1 MRRHAGGILLAA
13 ALVAVVGWPSLAL
26 GWRAWAAPA
35 SPFQGAGGLAR
46 PLSLAVNT
54 LEVVGLAEVLA
65 VPLGVGLALLAVRT
79 DMAGRGPLLGALGL
93 AILLPMPLH
102 ATAWVG
108 ALGNLGRSQALG
120 ASPALVGWVGAG
132 VVHALAAL
140 PWVVALAGLGLM
152 AVEPEL
158 EESAL
163 MDRRGA
169 SVVWK
174 VTLRRSIGGIA
185 ASAVAVGVLT
195 AGDMTITDLLQVRTY
210 AEEVYI
216 QSHLN
221 DDPTAAARSSLP
233 PLLLIG
239 GLIAWG
245 GWRLSRGDPSRV
257 ASRWPRSR
265 TWRLGRWRWPLGAVA
280 GLSTAA
286 LVGFPLYASIWRAG
300 RVGAGPGRPPAW
312 SLPGLIQ
319 TLVAASGEMAG
330 PLGKSALIAAGS
342 ASLATLIAW
351 PLAWRCRR
359 STAWRAVAVGAAT
372 LGLATPGPL
381 VGLAYKV
388 AYMPYWIVK
397 SAADASAALGLAR
410 PGPLVWLA
418 ERFADLPWWVA
429 SDTPVILIMAVAART
444 IPYALLALWPAV
456 RGLPDAY
463 LMAAEV
469 DGLTRS
475 GVARRVALPLTAGAT
490 AAAWGLAFVL
500 GVGELPASL
509 VVEPPGTV
517 QLASVRVWGLL
528 HTGVDSR
535 LAGVGLVCSAVVGG
549 AGLAAAW
556 GLGRAYRGGS
566 SAGG

>member
-1 MRRHAGGILLAA
+1 MRRHLGGIALAA
-13 ALVAVVGWPSLAL
+13 ALMGVVGWPSMAL
-26 GWRAWAAPA
+26 GWRAAIAPA
-35 SPFQGAGGLAR
+35 SPSQGAGGLIR
-46 PLSLAVNT
+46 PLSLAANT
-54 LEVVGLAEVLA
+54 LKVVGLAEVIA
-65 VPLGVGLALLAVRT
+65 VPLGVALAVLACRT
-79 DMAGRGPLLGALGL
+79 DMAGRKLLFAALGL

-120 ASPALVGWVGAG
+120 GSPSLVGWVGAG

-140 PWVVALAGLGLM
+140 PWVVALAGLGLL

-163 MDRRGA
+163 MDRSGL
-169 SVVWK
+169 SVVWG
-174 VTLRRSIGGIA
+174 VTLRRSVGAIA
-185 ASAVAVGVLT
+185 AASVAVAVLT

-216 QSHLN
+216 QAHLN
-221 DDPTAAARSSLP
+221 DDPTASARAALP
-233 PLLLIG
+233 PLLVFG

-245 GWRLSRGDPSRV
+245 GWRLSRSDPSRA
-257 ASRWPRSR
+257 ASRWSRSR
-265 TWRLGRWRWPLGAVA
+265 AWQLGPWRWPLGIVA

-300 RVGAGPGRPPAW
+300 RVGAGPGRPPVW
-312 SLPGLIQ
+312 SISGLFQ
-319 TLVAASGEMAG
+319 TLVAAAGEMAG
-330 PLGKSALIAAGS
+330 PLSKSALIAAGS
-342 ASLATLIAW
+342 ATLATLIAW

-359 STAWRAVAVGAAT
+359 SAAWRGAAIAVAT

-388 AYMPYWIVK
+388 AY
-397 SAADASAALGLAR
+397 
-410 PGPLVWLA
+410 GPFWFIA
-418 ERFADLPWWVA
+418 
-429 SDTPVILIMAVAART
+429 DTPVILVMAVAMRT
-444 IPYALLALWPAV
+444 MPYALLALWPAV
-456 RGLPDAY
+456 QGLPDAY

-469 DGLTRS
+469 DGLTRPQ
-475 GVARRVALPLTAGAT
+475 VARRVALPLTAGAT

-535 LAGVGLVCSAVVGG
+535 LAGVGLVCSAVIGG

-556 GLGRAYRGGS
+556 GLERAYRGGEI
-566 SAGG
+566 GD